1 MVKKI
6 DRLVKK
12 VGENL
17 KTFGLIARLAGFFCF
32 CSSLLKSKKCL
43 QLRGLRVAKR
53 RIYLSGQI
61 FINAEALF
69 YLSGWIFVNA
79 KAII

>member
-1 MVKKI
+1 
-6 DRLVKK
+6 
-12 VGENL
+12 
-17 KTFGLIARLAGFFCF
+17 
-32 CSSLLKSKKCL
+32 
-43 QLRGLRVAKR
+43 
-53 RIYLSGQI
+53 LSGQI